1 MNPPLDGPAGD
12 RPRAIPCQKTLFDLP
27 DDVAYLRCAAM
38 SPGLRAAQEAGA
50 AGLAHKAHPW
60 RLNAGHYFKDVE
72 MARGLF
78 AQLIGATADDIA
90 VLPSASYGIATA
102 AANLPLA
109 AGQSIVLLAE
119 QFPSN
124 VYAWRELAKANG
136 GRIVTVARPS
146 DDDWTAAVLEAIG
159 GDTAIVTLGQCH
171 WADGGLVDLAAVA
184 GRARQVGAALALD
197 VTQSAGV
204 APLSVAELDP
214 DFLVAVTYK
223 WLLGPY
229 SFGFLY
235 VAPRHQNGRPI
246 EHNWVGR
253 ANAQDTNN
261 ISDYTD
267 AYQPGA
273 RRFDVGER
281 GNFVSIPQAIAGLRQ
296 ILDWGVD
303 NIAHTIAPM
312 TAEIG
317 ARAADLGFRVP
328 APGRHIGH
336 IVGLRMPDGL
346 PADLNER
353 LSAAGVYISVRGDSI
368 RVAPHLYNDAG
379 DIDRLF
385 KELAAAGQS

>member
-1 MNPPLDGPAGD
+1 MNPPLDGTAGD
-12 RPRAIPCQKTLFDLP
+12 RPSPIPCQKALFDLP

-50 AGLAHKAHPW
+50 AGLAHKARPW
-60 RLNAGHYFKDVE
+60 RLHAGHYFEDVE
-72 MARGLF
+72 TARGLF
-78 AQLIGATADDIA
+78 AQLIGAAADDIA
-90 VLPSASYGIATA
+90 IVPSASYGIATA

-109 AGQSIVLLAE
+109 PGQSIVLLAE

-136 GRIVTVARPS
+136 GRVVTVARPS
-146 DDDWTAAVLEAIG
+146 DDDWTAAVLEAIDD
-159 GDTAIVTLGQCH
+159 DTAIVTLGQCH
-171 WADGGLVDLAAVA
+171 WADGGLIDLTAVA
-184 GRARQVGAALALD
+184 ARARQVGAALALD

-204 APLSVAELDP
+204 SPLSVAELDP

-235 VAPRHQNGRPI
+235 VAPRHQDGRPI

-261 ISDYTD
+261 ISDYVD

-281 GNFVSIPQAIAGLRQ
+281 GNFVSIPQATAGIRQ

-317 ARAADLGFRVP
+317 ARATDLGFRVP
-328 APGRHIGH
+328 AADRHVGH
-336 IVGLRMPDGL
+336 IIGLRMPGGL
-346 PADLNER
+346 PADLNDR
-353 LSAAGVYISVRGDSI
+353 LSSAGVYISIRGDSI

-385 KELAAAGQS
+385 EVLSAVAA